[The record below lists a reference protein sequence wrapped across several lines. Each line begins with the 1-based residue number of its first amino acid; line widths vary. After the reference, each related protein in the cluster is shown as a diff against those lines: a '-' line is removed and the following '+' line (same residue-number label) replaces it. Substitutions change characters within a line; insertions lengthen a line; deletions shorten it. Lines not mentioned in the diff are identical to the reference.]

1 MERECNS
8 LVGLLV
14 GTKDLG
20 FEILRPNLVV
30 APTLPSGPNCE
41 NSGGQ
46 TISLIQRIVIQP
58 K

>member
-30 APTLPSGPNCE
+30 APTLPSGPNYE
-41 NSGGQ
+41 SRHQ
-46 TISLIQRIVIQP
+46 LSVTR
-58 K
+58 